1 MTWEPSFLAGAAGQ
15 LFSLYFPPRL
25 QLSEPKGVVY
35 LPPFAEEMNQSR
47 RMVTLQARELSKAG
61 VGVLLLDLFG
71 TGDSA
76 GSFSDA
82 RWDVW
87 LQDVGTGLDFLE
99 QRGLRPSLW
108 GLRLGGL
115 LAMHY
120 RSRKV

>member
-61 VGVLLLDLFG
+61 VGVLLLNV
-71 TGDSA
+71 A
-76 GSFSDA
+76 GEVFVA
-82 RWDVW
+82 
-87 LQDVGTGLDFLE
+87 
-99 QRGLRPSLW
+99 QRIDTVAEAWQMPQLSLI
-108 GLRLGGL
+108 
-115 LAMHY
+115 HI
-120 RSRKV
+120 